1 VSEIENLHVLYA
13 TNSNYLTVTLASIL
27 SLIENAKIL
36 TLHFHIMIE
45 NFSDADYQ
53 KIERFFSQYP
63 QATFHLY
70 PIDEFNLSQ
79 YGIPF
84 WHGTQVANSRLF
96 FQEIMKSSLD
106 TIDYLLYLDAD
117 TIIVGDLTSLEQYTE
132 GIYVVRDETTN
143 SYYNNLNHLQDYF
156 NSGVM
161 YIHLDTW
168 KKMDYQTKIINFIQ
182 KNKNIPLTYPDQD
195 ILNCVLDNQ
204 TEWLPLS
211 YNLSPFSY
219 IFSSKKEKLFYNPNK
234 RKITLEE
241 TIEARKDPKIIH
253 SYGLA
258 GIKPWM
264 DNHINPF
271 NDLFMQYIEQIEPN
285 YQKEKLTLFKQL
297 LTWRKEWFCDF
308 LLAKT
313 YLPDSLQEKAKEFVL
328 YLHNH

>member
-1 VSEIENLHVLYA
+1 MENLHVLYA

-27 SLIENAKIL
+27 SLIENGGISK
-36 TLHFHIMIE
+36 LHVHMMVE
-45 NFSDADYQ
+45 NFLTSDYQ
-53 KIERFFSQYP
+53 NIELFFKHYP
-63 QATFHLY
+63 QATVQLY
-70 PIDEFNLSQ
+70 PIDSLNLAQ

-132 GIYVVRDETTN
+132 GIYVVRDETTY
-143 SYYNNLNHLQDYF
+143 SYYDKLNHLDDYF

-168 KKMDYQTKIINFIQ
+168 KKMDYQTKIIDFIL
-182 KNKNIPLTYPDQD
+182 KNKDIPLTYPDQD
-195 ILNCVLDNQ
+195 ILNCVLNHQ
-204 TEWLPLS
+204 IEWLPLS

-219 IFSSKKEKLFYNPNK
+219 IFSSKKEKLFYNPQK
-234 RKITLEE
+234 RKVTLEE
-241 TIEARKDPKIIH
+241 TREARKDPKIIH

-271 NDLFMQYIEQIEPN
+271 NDLFMQYIERIDPN
-285 YQKEKLTLFKQL
+285 YQKETLSLFKQL

-308 LLAKT
+308 LLVKT
-313 YLPDSLQEKAKEFVL
+313 YLPDNLQEKAKELIL

>member
-1 VSEIENLHVLYA
+1 MIKIENLHVLYA
-13 TNSNYLTVTLASIL
+13 TNSNYLTITLASIL
-27 SLIENAKIL
+27 SLIENAGISK
-36 TLHFHIMIE
+36 LHIHMMVE
-45 NFSDADYQ
+45 NFSNIDYQ
-53 KIERFFSQYP
+53 RVKYFFEHYP
-63 QATFHLY
+63 QVTVQIY
-70 PIDEFNLSQ
+70 PIDALNLVQ

-106 TIDYLLYLDAD
+106 AIDYLLYLDAD

-168 KKMDYQTKIINFIQ
+168 KKMNYQTKIINFIQ

-219 IFSSKKEKLFYNPNK
+219 IFS
-234 RKITLEE
+234 
-241 TIEARKDPKIIH
+241 
-253 SYGLA
+253 
-258 GIKPWM
+258 
-264 DNHINPF
+264 
-271 NDLFMQYIEQIEPN
+271 
-285 YQKEKLTLFKQL
+285 
-297 LTWRKEWFCDF
+297 
-308 LLAKT
+308 
-313 YLPDSLQEKAKEFVL
+313 
-328 YLHNH
+328 

>member
-1 VSEIENLHVLYA
+1 MENLHVLYA

-27 SLIENAKIL
+27 SLIENGGISK
-36 TLHFHIMIE
+36 LHVHMMVE
-45 NFSDADYQ
+45 NFLTSDYQ
-53 KIERFFSQYP
+53 NIELFFKHYP
-63 QATFHLY
+63 QATVQLY
-70 PIDEFNLSQ
+70 PIDSLNLAQ

-96 FQEIMKSSLD
+96 FQEIMQSNLN
-106 TIDYLLYLDAD
+106 TIKYLLYLDAD
-117 TIIVGDLTSLEQYTE
+117 TIIVGDLSTLEQYTE
-132 GIYVVRDETTN
+132 GIYVVRDETTY
-143 SYYNNLNHLQDYF
+143 SYYDKLNHLDDYF

-168 KKMDYQTKIINFIQ
+168 KKMDYQTKIIDFIL
-182 KNKNIPLTYPDQD
+182 KNKDIPLTYPDQD
-195 ILNCVLDNQ
+195 ILNCVLNHQ
-204 TEWLPLS
+204 IEWLPLS

-219 IFSSKKEKLFYNPNK
+219 IFSSKKEKLFYNPQK
-234 RKITLEE
+234 RKVTLEE
-241 TIEARKDPKIIH
+241 TREARKDPKIIH

-271 NDLFMQYIEQIEPN
+271 NDLFMQYIERIDPN
-285 YQKEKLTLFKQL
+285 YQKETLSLFKQL

-308 LLAKT
+308 LVVKT
-313 YLPDSLQEKAKEFVL
+313 YLPDNLQEKAKELIL

>member
-1 VSEIENLHVLYA
+1 MRELNILYA
-13 TNSNYLTVTLASIL
+13 TNSNYLTITLASIL

-106 TIDYLLYLDAD
+106 AIDYLLYLDAD

-168 KKMDYQTKIINFIQ
+168 KKMDYQTK
-182 KNKNIPLTYPDQD
+182 
-195 ILNCVLDNQ
+195 
-204 TEWLPLS
+204 S
-211 YNLSPFSY
+211 
-219 IFSSKKEKLFYNPNK
+219 
-234 RKITLEE
+234 
-241 TIEARKDPKIIH
+241 
-253 SYGLA
+253 
-258 GIKPWM
+258 
-264 DNHINPF
+264 
-271 NDLFMQYIEQIEPN
+271 
-285 YQKEKLTLFKQL
+285 
-297 LTWRKEWFCDF
+297 
-308 LLAKT
+308 
-313 YLPDSLQEKAKEFVL
+313 
-328 YLHNH
+328 

>member
-1 VSEIENLHVLYA
+1 MENLHVLYA

-27 SLIENAKIL
+27 SLIENAGISK
-36 TLHFHIMIE
+36 LHIHMMVE
-45 NFSDADYQ
+45 NFSNMDYQ
-53 KIERFFSQYP
+53 RVESFFDHYP
-63 QATFHLY
+63 QATVQIY
-70 PIDEFNLSQ
+70 PIDALNLVQ

-106 TIDYLLYLDAD
+106 RIDYLLYLDAD
-117 TIIVGDLTSLEQYTE
+117 TIIVGDLNTLGQYTE
-132 GIYVVRDETTN
+132 GIYAVRDTTTY
-143 SYYNNLNHLQDYF
+143 SYYDKLNHLDDYF

-168 KKMDYQTKIINFIQ
+168 KNMDCQTRIVNFIQ
-182 KNKNIPLTYPDQD
+182 ENKDIPLAYPDQD
-195 ILNCVLDNQ
+195 ILNCVLHHQ
-204 TEWLPLS
+204 IEWLPLS

-219 IFSSKKEKLFYNPNK
+219 IFSSKKEKLFYNPDK
-234 RKITLEE
+234 RKVTLEE
-241 TIEARKDPKIIH
+241 TIEAREDPKIIH

-264 DNHINPF
+264 DNHVNPF

-285 YQKEKLTLFKQL
+285 YQKEKLTFFKQL

-308 LLAKT
+308 LLVKT
-313 YLPDSLQEKAKEFVL
+313 YLPDNLQEKAKELIL
-328 YLHNH
+328 YLHDH